1 MINKT
6 KFILIINFRYKLLI
20 LLNLQTIKDLRKLK
34 FIKENFYLDMNRLFI
49 YKKNNDSLFLLDMT
63 LKCQPKNNVTLM

>member
-49 YKKNNDSLFLLDMT
+49 YKKNNDSLFLLDMA